1 MPIIKKVIDQLIKKN
16 ISISVAESC
25 TGGLIIN
32 AITKY
37 SGVSKIFSYGIISYS
52 NKAKSKYLSVSK
64 NKNEIYAD
72 MVVWYKYFMP
82 QTFGSH
88 VTFDKKKLSI
98 STTYIEGPLKDLK
111 TNWIFES
118 LKKNQTRIRFNV
130 EFEFKRF
137 FHQKIA
143 EAFFPLIE
151 NKMIESF
158 KVRADEILD

>member
-1 MPIIKKVIDQLIKKN
+1 MKSSSREEVIDHNAKELFN
-16 ISISVAESC
+16 IVLDIESYPYFIPWC
-25 TGGLIIN
+25 S
-32 AITKY
+32 AM
-37 SGVSKIFSYGIISYS
+37 KIHSRTD
-52 NKAKSKYLSVSK
+52 K
-64 NKNEIYAD
+64 EIFAD

-88 VTFDKKKLSI
+88 VTYDKKKLNI
-98 STTYIEGPLKDLK
+98 ETKYIEGPLKDLK
-111 TNWIFES
+111 TKWIFNP
-118 LKKNQTRIRFNV
+118 LKNNKTLINFTV

-158 KVRADEILD
+158 KLRADEILD

>member
-1 MPIIKKVIDQLIKKN
+1 MKSSNREEIVDHDAKDLFDIVLDIESYPYFIPWCSAMKVH
-16 ISISVAESC
+16 
-25 TGGLIIN
+25 
-32 AITKY
+32 
-37 SGVSKIFSYGIISYS
+37 SKSE
-52 NKAKSKYLSVSK
+52 K
-64 NKNEIYAD
+64 EIYAD

-88 VTFDKKKLSI
+88 VTFDKKRLSI

-118 LKKNQTRIRFNV
+118 IKKNQTLIHFNV
-130 EFEFKRF
+130 QFEFKRF

-158 KVRADEILD
+158 KTRADEILD

>member
-1 MPIIKKVIDQLIKKN
+1 MKSSNREEIVDHDAKGLFDIVLDI
-16 ISISVAESC
+16 ESYPYFIPWC
-25 TGGLIIN
+25 SAMRIH
-32 AITKY
+32 
-37 SGVSKIFSYGIISYS
+37 
-52 NKAKSKYLSVSK
+52 SK

-118 LKKNQTRIRFNV
+118 LKKIKQEFILMLKLSLNV
-130 EFEFKRF
+130 F
-137 FHQKIA
+137 FTKKSLKL
-143 EAFFPLIE
+143 FFL
-151 NKMIESF
+151 
-158 KVRADEILD
+158 